1 MVLPDKQIQNLCR
14 EISKPSEN
22 FKCLAYENDSFTSE
36 LVAAKNVNNI
46 LENRIAS
53 LKNKYQKLNNVSV

>member
-1 MVLPDKQIQNLCR
+1 MVLPDKQIQNVCR

-22 FKCLAYENDSFTSE
+22 VKCLAYENDSFTSE